1 MVAAVTKL
9 IKELA
14 HTVGGV
20 VGIGGGGS
28 SPAPVAAAAMPV
40 NVAAG
45 TSASDAAL
53 LAMNK
58 ARGRASTLAAGE
70 DTMLE
75 DQMQR
80 GMLKTKQRQGAAS
93 RTLLG

>member
-1 MVAAVTKL
+1 MAAVTDVVK
-9 IKELA
+9 K
-14 HTVGGV
+14 VGSV
-20 VGIGGGGS
+20 VGVGGGGGTAPLPVAAAPAS
-28 SPAPVAAAAMPV
+28 APVAAVKSSMSADEIAAQ
-40 NVAAG
+40 
-45 TSASDAAL
+45 
-53 LAMNK
+53 NK

-80 GMLKTKQRQGAAS
+80 GLLKKQQRQGAVS